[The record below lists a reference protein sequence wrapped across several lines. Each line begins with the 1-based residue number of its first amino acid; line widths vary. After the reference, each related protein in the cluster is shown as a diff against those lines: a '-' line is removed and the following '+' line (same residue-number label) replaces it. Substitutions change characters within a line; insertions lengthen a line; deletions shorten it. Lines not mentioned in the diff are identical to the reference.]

1 MIAVAILLALGAWL
15 RFYAL
20 DQYPLGVHHDE
31 LSTMYDGWSLVE
43 TGADRFGAPHP
54 IVERNYGE
62 NDYRPAMMSWLDA
75 ASIKFFGFN
84 IKAGRLPAAVLG
96 TLSLILIYLFAE
108 TAAGWTFAILAL
120 LLAVLSPLHIQYSRI
135 AHEGAMLPAFFVI
148 LILWLWQRAARRD
161 FSLVWVGL
169 AGLAA
174 GLSSNAYQATK
185 LTAFLFALAIGI
197 DILRH
202 AKNRLAALSVLAV
215 TAFLGAL
222 PQVIIL
228 VSSPGHFFGRAKL
241 LTVQA
246 NNPVTYVAAVI
257 WNYWLNLT
265 PTYLFVPRGYSDL
278 SIARL
283 LPPEILFFYVG
294 LVALAL
300 ISFRPESRA
309 KWYIYAAMAISM
321 LPAALTTGNPNTLR
335 SSGMA
340 VLTPFF
346 SAAGIIWIG
355 SLFAKRPTIR
365 RFYYPAV
372 VAVLVLSAGAIIYRY
387 SRSTLFRSAYYQ
399 TFLMHLDAEIGRRQK
414 DYDAVVIETY
424 GTQRYMYVASF
435 TGMTPREFQK
445 APKVIYSDGMDRFR
459 RLGKY
464 YFAWPSTLQRTADS
478 LASSPAR
485 ILFVAR
491 TPLKGLQVID
501 SVTWQDEKQY
511 LMVRATAP

>member
-1 MIAVAILLALGAWL
+1 
-15 RFYAL
+15 
-20 DQYPLGVHHDE
+20 
-31 LSTMYDGWSLVE
+31 
-43 TGADRFGAPHP
+43 
-54 IVERNYGE
+54 
-62 NDYRPAMMSWLDA
+62 
-75 ASIKFFGFN
+75 
-84 IKAGRLPAAVLG
+84 
-96 TLSLILIYLFAE
+96 
-108 TAAGWTFAILAL
+108 
-120 LLAVLSPLHIQYSRI
+120 
-135 AHEGAMLPAFFVI
+135 
-148 LILWLWQRAARRD
+148 
-161 FSLVWVGL
+161 
-169 AGLAA
+169 
-174 GLSSNAYQATK
+174 
-185 LTAFLFALAIGI
+185 
-197 DILRH
+197 
-202 AKNRLAALSVLAV
+202 
-215 TAFLGAL
+215 
-222 PQVIIL
+222 
-228 VSSPGHFFGRAKL
+228 
-241 LTVQA
+241 
-246 NNPVTYVAAVI
+246 
-257 WNYWLNLT
+257 
-265 PTYLFVPRGYSDL
+265 
-278 SIARL
+278 
-283 LPPEILFFYVG
+283 
-294 LVALAL
+294 
-300 ISFRPESRA
+300 
-309 KWYIYAAMAISM
+309 
-321 LPAALTTGNPNTLR
+321 
-335 SSGMA
+335 MA

-355 SLFAKRPTIR
+355 GLFAKRPTLR

-399 TFLMHLDAEIGRRQK
+399 TFLTHLDTEIGRRQR